1 MNFSV
6 YWQHADAVSKT
17 LYFILL
23 AMSIA
28 TWTIFI
34 LRLLGTRQLK
44 QQAYSQ
50 LVQALAQLKSKLQP
64 LTFEQRK
71 AVAEQALL
79 RQISAE
85 KSQAEKGVSVLGTIA
100 SLAPFV
106 GLFGTVWGIFHAL
119 VAVGTSGQAGLA
131 QVATPVGEALIMTG
145 LGLSV
150 AIPAVLA
157 YNICVRFNRGLAH
170 DLQDQAHSLLID
182 TTLQAQMRVGF
193 DHHHAPKS
201 IRDGGPG
208 AHIGDN
214 NGPTAANSAAAIS
227 QLNTRWRA
235 GCASQGRNTRPKPAQ
250 VATDSQQITP
260 DSAQN
265 HISRSAWPSPT
276 PTSTLTPDIATH
288 QAFGFSP
295 WHSAPRHR
303 PDCAS
308 ALSSSSA
315 RTGARAMR
323 AARYSKYPAPAYG
336 KAPPSHGQP
345 RHSCCKPVPDSQTIN
360 T

>member
-44 QQAYSQ
+44 QQAYAQ
-50 LVQALAQLKSKLQP
+50 LAQALATLKSKLQP
-64 LTFEQRK
+64 LSFEQRK

-119 VAVGTSGQAGLA
+119 VAVGNSGQVGLA
-131 QVATPVGEALIMTG
+131 QVATPVGEAVIMTG
-145 LGLSV
+145 LGLAV

-170 DLQDQAHSLLID
+170 DLQDQAHGLLID
-182 TTLQAQMRVGF
+182 TMLQQEPSATVEVKATQQSF
-193 DHHHAPKS
+193 A
-201 IRDGGPG
+201 GG
-208 AHIGDN
+208 
-214 NGPTAANSAAAIS
+214 
-227 QLNTRWRA
+227 
-235 GCASQGRNTRPKPAQ
+235 Q
-250 VATDSQQITP
+250 V
-260 DSAQN
+260 
-265 HISRSAWPSPT
+265 
-276 PTSTLTPDIATH
+276 
-288 QAFGFSP
+288 
-295 WHSAPRHR
+295 
-303 PDCAS
+303 
-308 ALSSSSA
+308 
-315 RTGARAMR
+315 
-323 AARYSKYPAPAYG
+323 
-336 KAPPSHGQP
+336 
-345 RHSCCKPVPDSQTIN
+345 
-360 T
+360 

>member
-182 TTLQAQMRVGF
+182 TMLQQETPIKTETKATQQSLVG
-193 DHHHAPKS
+193 
-201 IRDGGPG
+201 G
-208 AHIGDN
+208 
-214 NGPTAANSAAAIS
+214 
-227 QLNTRWRA
+227 
-235 GCASQGRNTRPKPAQ
+235 
-250 VATDSQQITP
+250 
-260 DSAQN
+260 
-265 HISRSAWPSPT
+265 
-276 PTSTLTPDIATH
+276 
-288 QAFGFSP
+288 QA
-295 WHSAPRHR
+295 
-303 PDCAS
+303 
-308 ALSSSSA
+308 
-315 RTGARAMR
+315 
-323 AARYSKYPAPAYG
+323 
-336 KAPPSHGQP
+336 
-345 RHSCCKPVPDSQTIN
+345 
-360 T
+360 

>member
-44 QQAYSQ
+44 QQAYAQ
-50 LVQALAQLKSKLQP
+50 LAQALATLKSKLQP
-64 LTFEQRK
+64 LSFEQRK

-157 YNICVRFNRGLAH
+157 YNVCVRFNRGLAH

-182 TTLQAQMRVGF
+182 TMLQQETPIKTETKATQPSLVG
-193 DHHHAPKS
+193 
-201 IRDGGPG
+201 G
-208 AHIGDN
+208 
-214 NGPTAANSAAAIS
+214 
-227 QLNTRWRA
+227 
-235 GCASQGRNTRPKPAQ
+235 Q
-250 VATDSQQITP
+250 V
-260 DSAQN
+260 
-265 HISRSAWPSPT
+265 
-276 PTSTLTPDIATH
+276 
-288 QAFGFSP
+288 
-295 WHSAPRHR
+295 
-303 PDCAS
+303 
-308 ALSSSSA
+308 
-315 RTGARAMR
+315 
-323 AARYSKYPAPAYG
+323 
-336 KAPPSHGQP
+336 
-345 RHSCCKPVPDSQTIN
+345 
-360 T
+360 

>member
-44 QQAYSQ
+44 QQAYAQ
-50 LVQALAQLKSKLQP
+50 LAQALATLKSKLQP

-182 TTLQAQMRVGF
+182 TMLQQETTATVEVKATQQSF
-193 DHHHAPKS
+193 A
-201 IRDGGPG
+201 GG
-208 AHIGDN
+208 
-214 NGPTAANSAAAIS
+214 
-227 QLNTRWRA
+227 
-235 GCASQGRNTRPKPAQ
+235 
-250 VATDSQQITP
+250 
-260 DSAQN
+260 
-265 HISRSAWPSPT
+265 
-276 PTSTLTPDIATH
+276 
-288 QAFGFSP
+288 QA
-295 WHSAPRHR
+295 
-303 PDCAS
+303 
-308 ALSSSSA
+308 
-315 RTGARAMR
+315 
-323 AARYSKYPAPAYG
+323 
-336 KAPPSHGQP
+336 
-345 RHSCCKPVPDSQTIN
+345 
-360 T
+360 

>member
-44 QQAYSQ
+44 QQAYAQ
-50 LVQALAQLKSKLQP
+50 LAQALATLKSKLQP

-157 YNICVRFNRGLAH
+157 YNVCVRFNRGLAH

-182 TTLQAQMRVGF
+182 TMLQQETPIKTETKATQQSLVG
-193 DHHHAPKS
+193 
-201 IRDGGPG
+201 G
-208 AHIGDN
+208 
-214 NGPTAANSAAAIS
+214 
-227 QLNTRWRA
+227 
-235 GCASQGRNTRPKPAQ
+235 
-250 VATDSQQITP
+250 
-260 DSAQN
+260 
-265 HISRSAWPSPT
+265 
-276 PTSTLTPDIATH
+276 
-288 QAFGFSP
+288 QA
-295 WHSAPRHR
+295 
-303 PDCAS
+303 
-308 ALSSSSA
+308 
-315 RTGARAMR
+315 
-323 AARYSKYPAPAYG
+323 
-336 KAPPSHGQP
+336 
-345 RHSCCKPVPDSQTIN
+345 
-360 T
+360 

>member
-44 QQAYSQ
+44 QQAYTQ
-50 LVQALAQLKSKLQP
+50 LVQALATLKSKLQP
-64 LTFEQRK
+64 LSFEQRK

-119 VAVGTSGQAGLA
+119 VAVGKSGQAGLA

-145 LGLSV
+145 LGLAV
-150 AIPAVLA
+150 AIPAVMA

-182 TTLQAQMRVGF
+182 TMLQQDSTAKTETKATQQSLVG
-193 DHHHAPKS
+193 
-201 IRDGGPG
+201 G
-208 AHIGDN
+208 
-214 NGPTAANSAAAIS
+214 
-227 QLNTRWRA
+227 
-235 GCASQGRNTRPKPAQ
+235 
-250 VATDSQQITP
+250 
-260 DSAQN
+260 
-265 HISRSAWPSPT
+265 
-276 PTSTLTPDIATH
+276 
-288 QAFGFSP
+288 QA
-295 WHSAPRHR
+295 
-303 PDCAS
+303 
-308 ALSSSSA
+308 
-315 RTGARAMR
+315 
-323 AARYSKYPAPAYG
+323 
-336 KAPPSHGQP
+336 
-345 RHSCCKPVPDSQTIN
+345 
-360 T
+360 

>member
-44 QQAYSQ
+44 KQAYSQ

-119 VAVGTSGQAGLA
+119 VAVGKSGQAGLA

-145 LGLSV
+145 FGLAV
-150 AIPAVLA
+150 AIPAVIA
-157 YNICVRFNRGLAH
+157 YNICSRVNRTLSTN
-170 DLQDQAHSLLID
+170 LQDHAHSLLID
-182 TTLQAQMRVGF
+182 TMLQQDSSVQKTEVKATQQSLVG
-193 DHHHAPKS
+193 
-201 IRDGGPG
+201 G
-208 AHIGDN
+208 
-214 NGPTAANSAAAIS
+214 
-227 QLNTRWRA
+227 
-235 GCASQGRNTRPKPAQ
+235 Q
-250 VATDSQQITP
+250 V
-260 DSAQN
+260 
-265 HISRSAWPSPT
+265 
-276 PTSTLTPDIATH
+276 
-288 QAFGFSP
+288 
-295 WHSAPRHR
+295 
-303 PDCAS
+303 
-308 ALSSSSA
+308 
-315 RTGARAMR
+315 
-323 AARYSKYPAPAYG
+323 
-336 KAPPSHGQP
+336 
-345 RHSCCKPVPDSQTIN
+345 
-360 T
+360 

>member
-34 LRLLGTRQLK
+34 LRILGTRQLK
-44 QQAYSQ
+44 QQAYGQ
-50 LVQALAQLKSKLQP
+50 LVQALATLKSKLQP
-64 LTFEQRK
+64 LSFEQRK

-119 VAVGTSGQAGLA
+119 VAVGKSGQAGLA

-145 LGLSV
+145 LGLAV
-150 AIPAVLA
+150 AIPAVMA

-182 TTLQAQMRVGF
+182 TMLQQE
-193 DHHHAPKS
+193 
-201 IRDGGPG
+201 
-208 AHIGDN
+208 
-214 NGPTAANSAAAIS
+214 TAAKTETKS
-227 QLNTRWRA
+227 T
-235 GCASQGRNTRPKPAQ
+235 
-250 VATDSQQITP
+250 QQ
-260 DSAQN
+260 S
-265 HISRSAWPSPT
+265 
-276 PTSTLTPDIATH
+276 LVGG
-288 QAFGFSP
+288 QA
-295 WHSAPRHR
+295 
-303 PDCAS
+303 
-308 ALSSSSA
+308 
-315 RTGARAMR
+315 
-323 AARYSKYPAPAYG
+323 
-336 KAPPSHGQP
+336 
-345 RHSCCKPVPDSQTIN
+345 
-360 T
+360 

>member
-44 QQAYSQ
+44 QQAYAQ
-50 LVQALAQLKSKLQP
+50 LAQALATLKSKLQP

-119 VAVGTSGQAGLA
+119 VAVGNSGQVGLA

-145 LGLSV
+145 LGLAV

-170 DLQDQAHSLLID
+170 DLQDQSHGLLID
-182 TTLQAQMRVGF
+182 TMLQQEPSATVEVKATQQSF
-193 DHHHAPKS
+193 A
-201 IRDGGPG
+201 GG
-208 AHIGDN
+208 
-214 NGPTAANSAAAIS
+214 
-227 QLNTRWRA
+227 
-235 GCASQGRNTRPKPAQ
+235 Q
-250 VATDSQQITP
+250 V
-260 DSAQN
+260 
-265 HISRSAWPSPT
+265 
-276 PTSTLTPDIATH
+276 
-288 QAFGFSP
+288 
-295 WHSAPRHR
+295 
-303 PDCAS
+303 
-308 ALSSSSA
+308 
-315 RTGARAMR
+315 
-323 AARYSKYPAPAYG
+323 
-336 KAPPSHGQP
+336 
-345 RHSCCKPVPDSQTIN
+345 
-360 T
+360 

>member
-34 LRLLGTRQLK
+34 LRILGTRQLK
-44 QQAYSQ
+44 QQAYNQ
-50 LVQALAQLKSKLQP
+50 LVQALAALKSKLQP
-64 LTFEQRK
+64 LSFEQRK

-119 VAVGTSGQAGLA
+119 VAVGKSGQAGLA

-145 LGLSV
+145 LGLAV
-150 AIPAVLA
+150 AIPAVMA

-182 TTLQAQMRVGF
+182 TMLQQETAEKTETKATQQSLVG
-193 DHHHAPKS
+193 
-201 IRDGGPG
+201 G
-208 AHIGDN
+208 
-214 NGPTAANSAAAIS
+214 
-227 QLNTRWRA
+227 
-235 GCASQGRNTRPKPAQ
+235 
-250 VATDSQQITP
+250 
-260 DSAQN
+260 
-265 HISRSAWPSPT
+265 
-276 PTSTLTPDIATH
+276 
-288 QAFGFSP
+288 QA
-295 WHSAPRHR
+295 
-303 PDCAS
+303 
-308 ALSSSSA
+308 
-315 RTGARAMR
+315 
-323 AARYSKYPAPAYG
+323 
-336 KAPPSHGQP
+336 
-345 RHSCCKPVPDSQTIN
+345 
-360 T
+360 

>member
-44 QQAYSQ
+44 QQAYAQ
-50 LVQALAQLKSKLQP
+50 LAQALATLKSKLQP

-182 TTLQAQMRVGF
+182 TMLQQETPAKIETKATQQSLVG
-193 DHHHAPKS
+193 
-201 IRDGGPG
+201 G
-208 AHIGDN
+208 
-214 NGPTAANSAAAIS
+214 
-227 QLNTRWRA
+227 
-235 GCASQGRNTRPKPAQ
+235 
-250 VATDSQQITP
+250 
-260 DSAQN
+260 
-265 HISRSAWPSPT
+265 
-276 PTSTLTPDIATH
+276 
-288 QAFGFSP
+288 QA
-295 WHSAPRHR
+295 
-303 PDCAS
+303 
-308 ALSSSSA
+308 
-315 RTGARAMR
+315 
-323 AARYSKYPAPAYG
+323 
-336 KAPPSHGQP
+336 
-345 RHSCCKPVPDSQTIN
+345 
-360 T
+360 

>member
-182 TTLQAQMRVGF
+182 TMLQQETPAKTETKATQQSLVGGE
-193 DHHHAPKS
+193 A
-201 IRDGGPG
+201 
-208 AHIGDN
+208 
-214 NGPTAANSAAAIS
+214 
-227 QLNTRWRA
+227 
-235 GCASQGRNTRPKPAQ
+235 
-250 VATDSQQITP
+250 
-260 DSAQN
+260 
-265 HISRSAWPSPT
+265 
-276 PTSTLTPDIATH
+276 
-288 QAFGFSP
+288 
-295 WHSAPRHR
+295 
-303 PDCAS
+303 
-308 ALSSSSA
+308 
-315 RTGARAMR
+315 
-323 AARYSKYPAPAYG
+323 
-336 KAPPSHGQP
+336 
-345 RHSCCKPVPDSQTIN
+345 
-360 T
+360 

>member
-44 QQAYSQ
+44 QQAYTQ
-50 LVQALAQLKSKLQP
+50 LVQALATLKSKLQP
-64 LTFEQRK
+64 LSFEQRK

-119 VAVGTSGQAGLA
+119 VAVGKSGQAGLA

-145 LGLSV
+145 LGLAV
-150 AIPAVLA
+150 AIPAVMA

-182 TTLQAQMRVGF
+182 TMLQQ
-193 DHHHAPKS
+193 D
-201 IRDGGPG
+201 
-208 AHIGDN
+208 
-214 NGPTAANSAAAIS
+214 SAAK
-227 QLNTRWRA
+227 TE
-235 GCASQGRNTRPKPAQ
+235 TK
-250 VATDSQQITP
+250 ATQQ
-260 DSAQN
+260 S
-265 HISRSAWPSPT
+265 
-276 PTSTLTPDIATH
+276 LVGG
-288 QAFGFSP
+288 QA
-295 WHSAPRHR
+295 
-303 PDCAS
+303 
-308 ALSSSSA
+308 
-315 RTGARAMR
+315 
-323 AARYSKYPAPAYG
+323 
-336 KAPPSHGQP
+336 
-345 RHSCCKPVPDSQTIN
+345 
-360 T
+360 